1 MLKVTPVKASA
12 NTASTRTAG
21 EAELWHRRFNHLR
34 FENLKRAAKIVD
46 RMPSSVAIAE
56 RVVCT
61 VCEPCV
67 DGRMVQAPH
76 PL

>member
-1 MLKVTPVKASA
+1 VTPVKASA